1 MGAMVTDRTA
11 EHGRLAESDEMTS
24 PWRFWGPYLAARQ
37 WGTVRE
43 DYSPHG
49 DAWGYFTFDHARS
62 RAYRWG
68 EDGIAGI
75 CDRHGFLNFAVA
87 LWNGQDDILKERYF
101 GLTNGEGNHGED
113 VKEHWWVLDGTPTHS
128 WMRVLYRYPQAAF
141 PYKELRARA
150 AEARRDEREPELAD
164 TGVLA
169 GNRFFDVQ
177 VTYAKAAPDD
187 ICVDITVTNQG
198 PEAAPLHLLPQL
210 WFRNTWSWGRDA
222 RRPALIAST
231 AQGWTRVV
239 AEHSRIGRYTLQVS
253 GSPTMLV
260 TDNETDEVGLF
271 GRGRNPSRYTK
282 AGIDDHVVNGLA
294 DACQVVEPG
303 TASQPGT
310 KAAAWYHF
318 ESVAP
323 GESVSVQLRLIA
335 GNGHGRAF
343 GSTFRD
349 TMAARER
356 EADEFYGATIP
367 NEDPAER
374 VVVRKALAGL
384 LWTKQIYRFR
394 LRHWLEGD
402 PANPPSPQERMR
414 PGARNVHWRHLDV
427 ADVLSMPDEW
437 EYPWFAA
444 WDLAFHMIPFAM
456 VDPAFAKD
464 QLLLMCR
471 EWMMHPDG
479 QLPAYEWE
487 FGDVNPPVHAWAAL
501 QVYLAE
507 RHRTG
512 VGDRVFLARVFHK
525 LLLNFSWWVNRKDPE
540 GNYLFEGGFL
550 GMDNIGPVNRSER
563 LEEGWRFEQSDA
575 TSWMATYALHL
586 MRIALEL
593 ARHDEAY
600 EDVATKFVEHF
611 LSIAQVSSRFGS
623 AARGIWDEQ
632 DGFCYD
638 LVSRTHGDGS
648 VESAPVRV
656 RSMVGLIPLL
666 ATAELEPWVFAE
678 LPHFAA
684 RLNYLLHH
692 QPEFGQ
698 FITWRAGGERSA
710 LLSLLD
716 DGKLRRVLSR
726 MLDEDEFLSPHGVR
740 SLSAAHREGMVVN
753 VAGREHWLR
762 YEPGESHTPMFG
774 GNSNWRGPVW
784 FPTNALLVQALHT
797 IDAFHRGEFTVELPT
812 GSGTTMPLGNAADEL
827 SRRLAALFLPGPDG
841 GRPSDGKRI
850 EASDSPLWAEH
861 VTFSEFFDGD
871 TGEGLGATHQTGW
884 TALVAALI
892 TGWPRAW

>member
-1 MGAMVTDRTA
+1 MEVMSGAERD
-11 EHGRLAESDEMTS
+11 RLADSGEMTS
-24 PWRFWGPYLAARQ
+24 PWRLWGPYLAARQ

-43 DYSPHG
+43 DYSADG
-49 DAWGYFTFDHARS
+49 NAWGYFSFDHARD

-68 EDGIAGI
+68 EDGIAGV
-75 CDRHGFLNFAVA
+75 CDRHGFLNLAVA
-87 LWNGQDDILKERYF
+87 LWNGRDPILKERYF
-101 GLTNGEGNHGED
+101 GLSNGEGNHGED

-128 WMRVLYRYPQAAF
+128 YMKVLYRYPQAEF
-141 PYKELRARA
+141 PYADLRRLA
-150 AEARRDEREPELAD
+150 AEAGRDGREPELSD

-169 GNRFFDVQ
+169 DNRFFDVT

-187 ICVDITVTNQG
+187 LCVEVTATNQG
-198 PEAAPLHLLPQL
+198 PADARLDLLPQL

-222 RRPALIAST
+222 RRPALIAAT
-231 AQGWTRVV
+231 DKGWTRVV
-239 AEHSRIGRYTLQVS
+239 AEHSLIGRYTLHAS
-253 GSPTMLV
+253 GHPTMLV
-260 TDNETDEVGLF
+260 TDNETDEIGLF

-282 AGIDDHVVNGLA
+282 AGIDDHVVRGAA
-294 DACQVVEPG
+294 DSCQVVEPG
-303 TASQPGT
+303 AASQPGT

-318 ESVAP
+318 DAVAP
-323 GESVSVQLRLIA
+323 GESVTVRLRLIR
-335 GNGHGRAF
+335 GDGHGRAF
-343 GSTFRD
+343 GSTFGS
-349 TMAARER
+349 TMDLRRA
-356 EADEFYGATIP
+356 EADEFHGGPPVTQR
-367 NEDPAER
+367 DL
-374 VVVRKALAGL
+374 VRRRALAGL
-384 LWTKQIYRFR
+384 MWTKQVYRFR

-402 PANPPSPQERMR
+402 PANPPAPAQRLG

-444 WDLAFHMIPFAM
+444 WDLAFHMVPFASI
-456 VDPAFAKD
+456 DPAFAKD

-501 QVYLAE
+501 QVYHAE
-507 RHRTG
+507 DTPDRT
-512 VGDRVFLARVFHK
+512 FLARVFHK

-550 GMDNIGPVNRSER
+550 GMDNIGPVNRSEP
-563 LEEGWRFEQSDA
+563 LPAGWRFEQSDA

-586 MRIALEL
+586 MRMALEL

-611 LSIAQVSSRFGS
+611 LSIAGVSARFGS
-623 AARGIWDEQ
+623 ASRGIWDER

-638 LVSRTHGDGS
+638 LVSRPHGDGT
-648 VESAPVRV
+648 VESLPVRV

-666 ATAELEPWVFAE
+666 ATAVLEPWVFDE
-678 LPHFAA
+678 LPRFAA

-698 FITWRAGGERSA
+698 FIGWRTEPDGRRRA

-716 DGKLRRVLSR
+716 DDKLHRVLTR
-726 MLDEDEFLSPHGVR
+726 MFDEREFLSPHGIR
-740 SLSAAHREGMVVN
+740 SMSAAHRDGLTVEI
-753 VAGREHWLR
+753 AGRTHWVG
-762 YEPGESHTPMFG
+762 YEPGESRTPMFG

-797 IDAFHRGEFTVELPT
+797 VDTFHGDAFTVELPT
-812 GSGTTMPLGNAADEL
+812 GSGRRVTLGEAAGEL
-827 SRRLAALFLPGPDG
+827 SGRLASLFLPGPDG
-841 GRPSDGKRI
+841 RRPADGKRV
-850 EASDSPLWAEH
+850 ESGDSPLWSEH
-861 VTFSEFFDGD
+861 VTFSEYFDGD

-884 TALVAALI
+884 TALVAVLLA
-892 TGWPRAW
+892 GWPVNG

>member
-1 MGAMVTDRTA
+1 MTSGHA
-11 EHGRLAESDEMTS
+11 ERDRLAESGDMTS
-24 PWRFWGPYLAARQ
+24 PWRFWGPYLAGRQ

-43 DYSPHG
+43 DYSHDG
-49 DAWGYFTFDHARS
+49 DAWRYFTFEQARS

-75 CDRHGFLNFAVA
+75 CDRHGFLNLAVA
-87 LWNGQDDILKERYF
+87 MWNGVDDILKERYF

-113 VKEHWWVLDGTPTHS
+113 VKEHWWVQDGTPTHS
-128 WMRVLYRYPQAAF
+128 WMKVLYRYPQAKF
-141 PYKELRARA
+141 PYERLRELAR
-150 AEARRDEREPELAD
+150 EAGRDGREPELAD
-164 TGVLA
+164 TGVLQE
-169 GNRFFDVQ
+169 NRFFDVE
-177 VTYAKAAPDD
+177 VSYAKAAPDD
-187 ICVDITVTNQG
+187 LCVEITATNHG
-198 PEAAPLHLLPQL
+198 PEAKPLHLLPQL
-210 WFRNTWSWGRDA
+210 WFRNTWAWGRDA

-231 AQGWTRVV
+231 TQGWTRVV
-239 AEHSRIGRYTLQVS
+239 AEHSLIGRYTLHAS
-253 GSPTMLV
+253 GHPTMLV
-260 TDNETDEVGLF
+260 TDNETDDVGVF

-282 AGIDDHVVNGLA
+282 AGIDDHVVRGLA
-294 DACQVVEPG
+294 DTCQVVAPG

-323 GESVSVQLRLIA
+323 GESVTVRLRLIA
-335 GNGHGRAF
+335 GNGHGSAF
-343 GSTFRD
+343 GGTFQ
-349 TMAARER
+349 AALDDRRR
-356 EADEFYGATIP
+356 EAGDFYDDIITKP
-367 NEDPAER
+367 EPER
-374 VVVRKALAGL
+374 TVVRRALAGL
-384 LWTKQIYRFR
+384 LWTKQLYRFR
-394 LRHWLEGD
+394 VRHWLEGD
-402 PANPPSPQERMR
+402 PANPPAPAERR
-414 PGARNVHWRHLDV
+414 RARNAHWRHLDV
-427 ADVLSMPDEW
+427 ADVVSMPDEW

-444 WDLAFHMIPFAM
+444 WDLAFHMVPFAM

-464 QLLLMCR
+464 QLLLLCR
-471 EWMMHPDG
+471 EWLMHPDG

-501 QVYLAE
+501 QVYHSE
-507 RHRTG
+507 KTP
-512 VGDRVFLARVFHK
+512 DRAFLARVFHK

-563 LEEGWRFEQSDA
+563 LPAGWRFEQSDA

-586 MRIALEL
+586 MRMALEL

-611 LSIAQVSSRFGS
+611 LSIAGVSARFGS

-648 VESAPVRV
+648 VESGPVRV
-656 RSMVGLIPLL
+656 RSMVGLIPVL
-666 ATAELEPWVFAE
+666 ATAALEPWVFTE

-698 FITWRAGGERSA
+698 FITWHTARDGTRSA

-716 DGKLRRVLSR
+716 EGKLRRVLAR
-726 MLDEDEFLSPHGVR
+726 MLDEAEFLSPHGIR
-740 SLSAAHREGMVVN
+740 SLSAAHRDGTVVD
-753 VAGREHWLR
+753 VAGQRHWIR
-762 YEPGESHTPMFG
+762 YEPGESHTSMFG

-784 FPTNALLVQALHT
+784 FPTNALLVQALHA
-797 IDAFHRGEFTVELPT
+797 IDEFHAGAFTVELPT
-812 GSGTTMPLGNAADEL
+812 GSGRMVPLGSAAREL
-827 SRRLAALFLPGPDG
+827 SRRLAALFVPGQDG
-841 GRPSDGKRI
+841 RRPADGKRI
-850 EASDSPLWAEH
+850 EASDNPLWSEH
-861 VTFSEFFDGD
+861 VTFSEYFDGD

-884 TALVAALI
+884 TALVAVLLS
-892 TGWPRAW
+892 GWPDTGDTG